1 MKAKR
6 TFKDSLFRYMFNNKK
21 RLADLYEALTG
32 RAVSPREIK
41 ITTLRGV
48 FMSDIK
54 NDIGF
59 RIGNRFIILMEH
71 QSTWNPNM
79 ALRMLWYIAKLY
91 HRQVGKGFVYHSN
104 LVKIPA
110 PEFYVFYN
118 GQKEEPPF
126 QKLRLSDAF
135 EGGSDAL
142 ELVVNC
148 CNINYSEHNK
158 LLDRCYEL
166 RCYSIFVQKTREYYA
181 ECHDLKKAIRMAIAY
196 CEEHDLMAEFFEAN
210 ENEVLDMVNF
220 NWDQNRAIEVAKEE
234 GIAEG
239 EARGEARGMV
249 KGEARGEKKG
259 RRNLLIDLVRDGL
272 LSLKD
277 AAKRAGVSE
286 ETFRKM
292 AAL

>member
-54 NDIGF
+54 NDISF

-91 HRQVGKGFVYHSN
+91 HRQVGKGFVYHSS

-118 GQKEEPPF
+118 GRKEELAF

-166 RCYSIFVQKTREYYA
+166 RCYSIFVQKTREYDA

-196 CEEHDLMAEFFEAN
+196 CEEHDLMKEFFEEN

-220 NWDQNRAIEVAKEE
+220 NWDQNRAIEVAKEDGKAEGYEKGRAEGRAE

-239 EARGEARGMV
+239 EAKGMG
-249 KGEARGEKKG
+249 K
-259 RRNLLIDLVRDGL
+259 LLIALVKDGIL
-272 LSLKD
+272 TLKD

>member
-1 MKAKR
+1 MREQLKQKPAAQQLHPAR
-6 TFKDSLFRYMFNNKK
+6 
-21 RLADLYEALTG
+21 RL
-32 RAVSPREIK
+32 V
-41 ITTLRGV
+41 
-48 FMSDIK
+48 
-54 NDIGF
+54 
-59 RIGNRFIILMEH
+59 
-71 QSTWNPNM
+71 
-79 ALRMLWYIAKLY
+79 
-91 HRQVGKGFVYHSN
+91 
-104 LVKIPA
+104 PA
-110 PEFYVFYN
+110 
-118 GQKEEPPF
+118 F

-181 ECHDLKKAIRMAIAY
+181 ECHDLKKAIRMAITY
-196 CEEHDLMAEFFEAN
+196 CEGHDLMKEFFEAN

-220 NWDQNRAIEVAKEE
+220 NWDQNRAIEVAKEDGKAEGYEKGRAEGRAE

-239 EARGEARGMV
+239 EAKGMG
-249 KGEARGEKKG
+249 K
-259 RRNLLIDLVRDGL
+259 LLIALVKDGIL
-272 LSLKD
+272 TLKD